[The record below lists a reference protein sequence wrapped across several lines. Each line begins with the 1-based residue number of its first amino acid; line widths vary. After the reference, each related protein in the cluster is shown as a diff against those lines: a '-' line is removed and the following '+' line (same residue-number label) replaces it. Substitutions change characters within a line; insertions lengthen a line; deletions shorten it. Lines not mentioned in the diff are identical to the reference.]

1 MTLASP
7 APPRP
12 GPLATSFEP
21 VPGRPRHV
29 PPAGPGKGHGPTVIP
44 GYRLSLGITIAW
56 VSLLVLLPLA
66 ALAARP
72 WEHGAGW
79 LWHSL
84 TQERALAALR
94 LSFGT
99 AFLAASLCTVAG
111 LLLAWTIARV
121 RPAGWRLLDAIIDL
135 PFALPTAVAGI
146 TLATLYGR
154 HGWVGAPLAGAGIK
168 VAYTQ
173 AGIMIALVF
182 VGLPFVV
189 RSTLPVLNDL
199 PHELEEA
206 AQTLGARPGQIAL
219 RVLLP
224 AILPALVTGF
234 GLAFARG
241 VGEYG
246 SVIFIAGNRPLV
258 SEIAPLLIV
267 IRLQQ
272 FDYAGAA
279 AIGLVMLLGA
289 ALILLALSLVRAL
302 LPAMA
307 GARQPL

>member
-1 MTLASP
+1 MTLSGFDAAGGQVIDP
-7 APPRP
+7 A
-12 GPLATSFEP
+12 
-21 VPGRPRHV
+21 PGRPLHV

-44 GYRLSLGITIAW
+44 GFGLSLGITLAW

-72 WEHGAGW
+72 WEHGIGW

-84 TQERALAALR
+84 TQGRTLAALR

-99 AFLAASLCTVAG
+99 AFEAAILCTLAG
-111 LLLAWTIARV
+111 LLLAWAIARV
-121 RPAGWRLLDAIIDL
+121 RPPGWRLLDAIIDL

-154 HGWVGAPLAGAGIK
+154 HGWIGAPLAAGGIK

-173 AGIMIALVF
+173 AGMMIALVF

-189 RSTLPVLNDL
+189 RSTLPVLHDL
-199 PHELEEA
+199 PRELEEA

-224 AILPALVTGF
+224 AILPALLTGF

-289 ALILLALSLVRAL
+289 AVILIALSILRAL
-302 LPAMA
+302 LPAI
-307 GARQPL
+307 GSTRQAL